1 MEEEKKEIGLFEM
14 CIRDRDKIV
23 AISQNTKQSILDVF
37 PEVENKLEVIYNGFD
52 IEEIRKDSEEM
63 CDITLCNP
71 SILYVGR
78 LEEGKNPLILLDVV
92 RKLKEE
98 NKTIFLYYLGQGEK
112 DKEIVEKAERLQI
125 QDQVFLLGYF
135 INPYPIMKQ
144 CSALCMMSKSEGFP
158 TVFAEEMCIRDRC
171 LH

>member
-1 MEEEKKEIGLFEM
+1 M
-14 CIRDRDKIV
+14 
-23 AISQNTKQSILDVF
+23 
-37 PEVENKLEVIYNGFD
+37 
-52 IEEIRKDSEEM
+52 
-63 CDITLCNP
+63 
-71 SILYVGR
+71 
-78 LEEGKNPLILLDVV
+78 ILLDVV

-158 TVFAEEMCIRDRC
+158 TVFAEGMALEVPFISTPVGGVQELSNEGKCGIIVNTVEECVEAIKQVVFNSDNNKKMKEKCIEYVPRFDLKTQIREIEN
-171 LH
+171 LIDELI